1 MRLDLH
7 TRNEFGCFFYF
18 LVKEFGCWCRFRRWV
33 RGLLRDDMDSKVLE
47 MGSRG
52 FLSDKADAQI

>member
-1 MRLDLH
+1 M
-7 TRNEFGCFFYF
+7 FFFYF